1 MIFIKYFCIWILRGK
16 KYHFFVFSPYQ
27 VQINSY
33 LHKPIKNQII
43 MGKIDQGILGG
54 FSGKVG
60 SVVGGSWKG
69 INYMRVHTKPTNPNS
84 DKQVNQRTK
93 FTLVLSFLK
102 PLTPFLRVGYKLFT
116 AKQTAFNAAMSQV
129 LLNAVIG
136 EAPDS
141 VIDFTSVQVSRGT
154 LAPAQGAAT
163 NYASGEISISWTD
176 NSNANIANAT
186 DKALVVVYNA
196 IKGEAIYET
205 AGSTRSAAL
214 QTISLPIEWIG
225 DSVHVYLGFI
235 TEDGK
240 NVANSVYVGAVEVL
254 A

>member
-1 MIFIKYFCIWILRGK
+1 
-16 KYHFFVFSPYQ
+16 
-27 VQINSY
+27 
-33 LHKPIKNQII
+33 
-43 MGKIDQGILGG
+43 MGTFKQGIFGG
-54 FSGKVG
+54 FSGGVG
-60 SVVGGSWKG
+60 NVIGGSWKG

-129 LLNAVIG
+129 LLNAVVG
-136 EAPDS
+136 ETPDS

-154 LAPAQGAAT
+154 LTPAQGAAAT
-163 NYASGEISISWTD
+163 YENGEISISWTD
-176 NSNANIANAT
+176 NSSANMANAT
-186 DKALVVVYNA
+186 DKALVVVYNDTKTDA
-196 IKGEAIYET
+196 VYEV
-205 AGSTRSAAL
+205 AGVTRPTAL
-214 QTISLPIEWIG
+214 QAIALPAEWIG
-225 DSVHVYLGFI
+225 DSVHIYLGFI

>member
-1 MIFIKYFCIWILRGK
+1 
-16 KYHFFVFSPYQ
+16 
-27 VQINSY
+27 
-33 LHKPIKNQII
+33 
-43 MGKIDQGILGG
+43 MGKINQGILGG

-60 SVVGGSWKG
+60 TVVGGSWKG

-129 LLNAVIG
+129 LLNAVVG
-136 EAPDS
+136 ESPN
-141 VIDFTSVQVSRGT
+141 VELDFSKIQVSRGT
-154 LAPAQGAAT
+154 LTPVLGGSVAYENGSVA
-163 NYASGEISISWTD
+163 ISWAD
-176 NSNANIANAT
+176 NTGSGNATAT

-196 IKGEAIYET
+196 IKGEAVTET
-205 AGSTRSAAL
+205 AGAARSEAL
-214 QTISLPIEWIG
+214 QTIALPAEWIG
-225 DSVHVYLGFI
+225 DTLQIYLGFV
-235 TEDGK
+235 TADSK
-240 NVANSVYVGAVEVL
+240 DVANSTYLGTVEVT

>member
-1 MIFIKYFCIWILRGK
+1 
-16 KYHFFVFSPYQ
+16 
-27 VQINSY
+27 
-33 LHKPIKNQII
+33 

-69 INYMRVHTKPTNPNS
+69 INYMRVHTKPTNPKS
-84 DKQVNQRTK
+84 DKQVNQRNK

-102 PLTPFLRVGYKLFT
+102 PITPFLRVGYKLFT

-129 LLNAVIG
+129 LLNAVVG
-136 EAPDS
+136 ETPDS

-154 LAPAQGAAT
+154 LTPAQGAAAT
-163 NYASGEISISWTD
+163 YENGEVSITWVD
-176 NSNANIANAT
+176 NSGATMANAT
-186 DKALVVVYNA
+186 DKALVVVYNDA
-196 IKGEAIYET
+196 KTEAVYEL
-205 AGSTRSAAL
+205 AGVTRTTAL
-214 QTISLPIEWIG
+214 QAIAIPAEWIG
-225 DSVHVYLGFI
+225 DNVQVYLGFI

-240 NVANSVYVGAVEVL
+240 NVANSIFVGAVEVL